1 MKEDTSMKTITV
13 NKMGR
18 EWYVRVFNADG
29 SLSTQASF
37 STKTIAL
44 RVRAH
49 WIAEKF
55 FGDAVEG

>member
-1 MKEDTSMKTITV
+1 MKMITV

-37 STKTIAL
+37 PTKAIAL
-44 RVRAH
+44 RARAH